1 MHANS
6 RIVTSNQSGI
16 HDQLSTLISRH
27 ANTHFKKPIA
37 EVNQLA
43 FARSI
48 AAWRSAGSAPLIID
62 AGCGVGLSTWR
73 LAQAHTACFVIGIDQ
88 SADRL
93 GRQTGWSGDSPTNCI
108 LVRADLVDYWRLLL
122 AAGIRPQQHYLL
134 YPNPWPKKP
143 QLARR
148 WHGHAIFPTIVALG
162 GVIECRSN
170 WKIYI
175 DEFAAALQQLTGMPV
190 TSESYLPDDN
200 ALTPFEE
207 KYRASGHALWRCRIA
222 LAPEAQ
228 SLS

>member
-6 RIVTSNQSGI
+6 RIVTSNQPGI
-16 HDQLSTLISRH
+16 HDQLSTLVSRH
-27 ANTHFKKPIA
+27 ASTHFKKPIA

-48 AAWRSAGSAPLIID
+48 TAWQAAGRAPLIID
-62 AGCGVGLSTWR
+62 AGCGVGLSSWR
-73 LAQAHTACFVIGIDQ
+73 LAQAHPASFVIGIDQ

-93 GRQTGWSGDSPTNCI
+93 ERQTGWSGEPPTNCI
-108 LVRADLVDYWRLLL
+108 LVRADLVDYWRLLHT
-122 AAGIRPQQHYLL
+122 AGIRPQQHYLL

-148 WHGHAIFPTIVALG
+148 WHGHAVFPTIVALG
-162 GVIECRSN
+162 GAIECRSN

-175 DEFAAALQQLTGMPV
+175 DEFAAALQQLTGLPV
-190 TSESYLPDDN
+190 ITESYLPSAN

-207 KYRASGHALWRCRIA
+207 KYHASGHAIWRCRIA
-222 LAPEAQ
+222 LAPQAQ
-228 SLS
+228 TLS